1 MPGILHDSNSTP
13 GGNFDGG
20 ATNASSPTSDDPN
33 NDPAES
39 LISEGSR
46 DKKATSAST
55 ETHSIRKRDSAG
67 VIQQFLLDVLLIIP
81 SLCFIIYGMMALK
94 HNNWPIDAGMVPTL
108 RMAATYSPTV
118 FPIVFAA
125 VAANLLKAAAGWKM
139 ERGVSILSLE
149 YLLSCRTVFS
159 AVTTP
164 LSLRRVNIL
173 SPPLIGL
180 WAMSPLGGQAALRI
194 IDVVPSQASE
204 PYPFENLEFMSVFP
218 HSGAQSSAGFSTM
231 PSIQGAFIS
240 ALSFPENIKKRPRDA
255 FGNVK
260 IPMLEYYPPT
270 AAADADG
277 WYDVSLDGADTTWS
291 AIMGIPIATEGGF
304 SQGHNYSFTFETAYM
319 NADCSVQRGASMSL
333 VGWFAYKNKTLGRE
347 AAYTTGRTLLLK
359 SDGFHGLFSKDPRRL
374 TFTSYY
380 PQDSLTTNATCTLT
394 TTHAEVDVA
403 CTGDLCGARR
413 VRRIEKPDNMTVT
426 TVLDGVIAQGSQ
438 KMAPAG
444 VFDLFMTTFMRVTL
458 TTWEAESGA
467 WYKPYPSPLE
477 TYFTHPAA
485 PFSAPG
491 IGSDNGTDIYEV
503 GDAVFSQRF
512 SQLLNTFWLA
522 SVASRNITGDFNF
535 QVHTL
540 NREIE
545 NTIVQNTTGMRIPDE
560 LVVRVSGL
568 WISILFIAS
577 TIMLASGVAAG
588 IFSCLRR
595 GPDVLDRATY
605 FLRDSP
611 HVNVAQQ
618 SSLEDGTSQV
628 KRIKGVRVCIGDV
641 RPLEE
646 TGYVAFGTVGEAMPL
661 RWQEKERRY
670 A

>member
-1 MPGILHDSNSTP
+1 MSQLRGLI
-13 GGNFDGG
+13 FDVEEPRAVEIFQDGY
-20 ATNASSPTSDDPN
+20 
-33 NDPAES
+33 
-39 LISEGSR
+39 
-46 DKKATSAST
+46 
-55 ETHSIRKRDSAG
+55 RKRDSAG
-67 VIQQFLLDVLLIIP
+67 AIQQFLLDVLLIIP

-139 ERGVSILSLE
+139 ERGVSILSLG
-149 YLLSCRTVFS
+149 YLLSCRTVSS

-173 SPPLIGL
+173 SPLLIAL

-204 PYPFENLEFMSVFP
+204 PYAFENLEFMSVFP

-240 ALSFPENIKKRPRDA
+240 ALSFPEDIKTRPRDA

-270 AAADADG
+270 AAADAYG

-291 AIMGIPIATEGGF
+291 AIMGIPIATQGGF

-347 AAYTTGRTLLLK
+347 AAYTTGRTLLIK
-359 SDGFHGLFSKDPRRL
+359 SDGFHGLFSKEPRKL
-374 TFTSYY
+374 IFTSYY
-380 PQDSLTTNATCTLT
+380 PQDSITTNATCTLT
-394 TTHAEVDVA
+394 TTHAKVDVA

-426 TVLDGVIAQGSQ
+426 TVLDGAIAEGSQ

-444 VFDLFMTTFMRVTL
+444 VFDLFMTTRRMAHGTNHN
-458 TTWEAESGA
+458 
-467 WYKPYPSPLE
+467 YPSPLE

-491 IGSDNGTDIYEV
+491 IGSYNGTDIYEV

-535 QVHTL
+535 QVHSL

-545 NTIVQNTTGMRIPDE
+545 NTIVQNTTGMRTPDE

-577 TIMLASGVAAG
+577 TVMLASGVAAS

-611 HVNVAQQ
+611 HVNIAQQ

-641 RPLEE
+641 RPSEE

>member
-1 MPGILHDSNSTP
+1 MPDILHDSNFTE
-13 GGNFDGG
+13 GADFDSG
-20 ATNASSPTSDDPN
+20 ATNAASPASDDPN

-46 DKKATSAST
+46 DKKAASAPT

-67 VIQQFLLDVLLIIP
+67 AIQQFLLDVLLIIP

-125 VAANLLKAAAGWKM
+125 VAANLLKSAAGWKM
-139 ERGVSILSLE
+139 ERGVSIL
-149 YLLSCRTVFS
+149 R
-159 AVTTP
+159 
-164 LSLRRVNIL
+164 
-173 SPPLIGL
+173 
-180 WAMSPLGGQAALRI
+180 QAALRI
-194 IDVVPSQASE
+194 IDVVPSQVSE

-240 ALSFPENIKKRPRDA
+240 ALSFPEDIKTRPRDA

-270 AAADADG
+270 AAADAYG

-291 AIMGIPIATEGGF
+291 AIMGIPIATQGGF

-319 NADCSVQRGASMSL
+319 NADL
-333 VGWFAYKNKTLGRE
+333 
-347 AAYTTGRTLLLK
+347 
-359 SDGFHGLFSKDPRRL
+359 
-374 TFTSYY
+374 
-380 PQDSLTTNATCTLT
+380 
-394 TTHAEVDVA
+394 
-403 CTGDLCGARR
+403 
-413 VRRIEKPDNMTVT
+413 
-426 TVLDGVIAQGSQ
+426 LDGAIAEGSQ

-458 TTWEAESGA
+458 TTWEAENGA

-491 IGSDNGTDIYEV
+491 IGSYNGTDIYEV

-545 NTIVQNTTGMRIPDE
+545 NTIVQNTTGMRTPDE

-577 TIMLASGVAAG
+577 TVMLASGVAAS

-611 HVNVAQQ
+611 HVNIAQQ

-641 RPLEE
+641 RPSEE